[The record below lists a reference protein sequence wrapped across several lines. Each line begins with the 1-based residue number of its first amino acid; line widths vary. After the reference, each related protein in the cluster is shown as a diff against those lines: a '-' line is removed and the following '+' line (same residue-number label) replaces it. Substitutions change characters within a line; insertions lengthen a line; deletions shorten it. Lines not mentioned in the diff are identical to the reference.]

1 MICGGARRI
10 YDQFTDGL
18 RDTNWAGNIFASD
31 SLSPLSDELASELL
45 ALQVE
50 LLLHAAA
57 SYYRR
62 VVRKCEQ
69 CLI

>member
-1 MICGGARRI
+1 MVAREES
-10 YDQFTDGL
+10 
-18 RDTNWAGNIFASD
+18 NVFASD
-31 SLSPLSDELASELL
+31 PLSPLSDELASELL

-69 CLI
+69 CLT